1 MYQPIERNFGSYDTI
16 ALLQR
21 SNDILQSNGLDFSYL
36 KDHTWQHTY
45 YACIDLKEAPVKG
58 YFRG

>member
-36 KDHTWQHTY
+36 KDHTDNTPIMH
-45 YACIDLKEAPVKG
+45 V
-58 YFRG
+58 